1 MNNTPHHQA
10 PEASVRPAETATR
23 PARIELNI
31 RHLAL
36 PRGTTIDAAHLS
48 SLIQQRLQAAIDP
61 RHAPAHPAR
70 QPGSPAI
77 DALLNAL
84 EPQLLDALRA
94 QGVAIGDDK

>member
-1 MNNTPHHQA
+1 MKNAPHQQA
-10 PEASVRPAETATR
+10 PEASVRPAEAATR

-36 PRGTTIDAAHLS
+36 PRGTAIDAAHLS

-61 RHAPAHPAR
+61 RHTLAHPVR
-70 QPGSPAI
+70 QPSSPAI

-84 EPQLLDALRA
+84 EPHLLDALRA
-94 QGVAIGDDK
+94 QGVALGDAK